1 LFPRARIIVLLPI
14 RFFSFFFELPAV
26 TYLRLWVLI
35 QVFSGV
41 LSLASPADV
50 EGIAWW
56 AHVGGF
62 GAGPLI
68 SFYGMEWHGY
78 SEKSFRHSRA

>member
-1 LFPRARIIVLLPI
+1 
-14 RFFSFFFELPAV
+14 
-26 TYLRLWVLI
+26 
-35 QVFSGV
+35 VFSGV

-62 GAGPLI
+62 GAGILLQFLFAKRAPAYRQL
-68 SFYGMEWHGY
+68 SRDEYGVESAWVPT
-78 SEKSFRHSRA
+78 E

>member
-1 LFPRARIIVLLPI
+1 
-14 RFFSFFFELPAV
+14 
-26 TYLRLWVLI
+26 
-35 QVFSGV
+35 VFSGV